1 MSYNYLK
8 IIVRSTHD
16 SDLQRDKI
24 SVKNIVSLFK
34 STISDELAA
43 LLFYYTLYL
52 ETVCIHLRK

>member
-34 STISDELAA
+34 STISDELAI
-43 LLFYYTLYL
+43 FQVNRT
-52 ETVCIHLRK
+52 